1 MGDLLKGRSSIGR
14 APVSKTGGCEFK
26 SHRPCHTL
34 FGLESERCGWLCFP
48 MGAKLRMEANVGSL
62 PASKK
67 WSLGSLGKARGRR
80 GLRRP
85 DVKRKSNFEE
95 RLL

>member
-34 FGLESERCGWLCFP
+34 FGLESERYGWLRFP
-48 MGAKLRMEANVGSL
+48 MGGEAENGSDCRSF
-62 PASKK
+62 A
-67 WSLGSLGKARGRR
+67 G
-80 GLRRP
+80 
-85 DVKRKSNFEE
+85 E
-95 RLL
+95 

>member
-34 FGLESERCGWLCFP
+34 FGLESERWLVSFP
-48 MGAKLRMEANVGSL
+48 DEGTKLRMEAPVGL
-62 PASKK
+62 
-67 WSLGSLGKARGRR
+67 GRR
-80 GLRRP
+80 VKTEFGVVGKGSRP
-85 DVKRKSNFEE
+85 ARAKET
-95 RLL
+95 